1 MRRPIEAF
9 ELESIGHMA
18 DDAKLGPHLVVGLTG
33 GIASGKSLVGAM
45 FVKLGAALVDTD
57 VVAREVVALGE
68 PGLAA
73 VAAEFGRRVLL
84 PSGELNRPALRSLV
98 FADETKRLKLEAIL
112 HPLIRARTRA
122 KLKGLE
128 APYALVAVPLLVET
142 NFGEL
147 VDRTLVIDAPESTQL
162 ERLMRRDAIPK
173 PEAVEM
179 VRAQVDRATRLKAAH
194 DIIDNSGTT
203 EATRRQVEL
212 AHRRYLD
219 LAAQRARQS

>member
-1 MRRPIEAF
+1 
-9 ELESIGHMA
+9 MA
-18 DDAKLGPHLVVGLTG
+18 DDARVGPRLVVGLTG
-33 GIASGKSLVGAM
+33 GIASGKSAVGSM
-45 FVKLGAALVDTD
+45 FVKLGAALIDTD

-73 VAAEFGRRVLL
+73 VTAEFGRGLLL

-98 FADETKRLKLEAIL
+98 FADEDKRRRLEAIL

-122 KLKGLE
+122 KLAALE

-142 NFGEL
+142 DFGEL
-147 VDRTLVIDAPESTQL
+147 VDRILVVDAPESAQL

-173 PEAVEM
+173 PEALAM
-179 VRAQVDRATRLKAAH
+179 IRAQVDRATRLKAAH
-194 DIIDNSGTT
+194 DIIDNGGTT

-219 LAAQRARQS
+219 LAAQRARAT

>member
-1 MRRPIEAF
+1 
-9 ELESIGHMA
+9 MA
-18 DDAKLGPHLVVGLTG
+18 DDARLGPRLVVGLTG

-45 FVKLGAALVDTD
+45 FVKLGVALVDTD
-57 VVAREVVALGE
+57 VVAREVAARGE

-73 VAAEFGRRVLL
+73 VVEEFGAGVLS
-84 PSGELNRPALRSLV
+84 PSGDLNRPALRSLV
-98 FADETKRLKLEAIL
+98 FADDAKRLKLEAIL
-112 HPLIRARTRA
+112 HPLIRSRTRA
-122 KLKGLE
+122 KLAELS

-142 NFGEL
+142 SFGEL
-147 VDRTLVIDAPESTQL
+147 VDRILVVDCPESLQL

-173 PEAVEM
+173 PEALAM
-179 VRAQVDRATRLKAAH
+179 LRAQVDRATRLKAAH

-219 LAAQRARQS
+219 LAAQRARQT

>member
-1 MRRPIEAF
+1 
-9 ELESIGHMA
+9 MA
-18 DDAKLGPHLVVGLTG
+18 DEARLGPRLVVGLTG

-45 FVKLGAALVDTD
+45 FVKLGAPLLDTD
-57 VVAREVVALGE
+57 VVAREVVAAGE
-68 PGLAA
+68 PGLVA
-73 VAAEFGRRVLL
+73 VAAEFGPRVLL
-84 PSGELNRPALRSLV
+84 PSGEINRPALRSLV
-98 FADETKRLKLEAIL
+98 FADDEKRRKLEAIL

-122 KLKGLE
+122 KLADLE

-147 VDRTLVIDAPESTQL
+147 VDRILVVDAPESAQL

-173 PEAVEM
+173 PEALAM
-179 VRAQVDRATRLKAAH
+179 IRAQVDRATRLKAAH

-219 LAAQRARQS
+219 LAAPRARST

>member
-1 MRRPIEAF
+1 MAEEA
-9 ELESIGHMA
+9 
-18 DDAKLGPHLVVGLTG
+18 KRGPRLVVGLTG
-33 GIASGKSLVGAM
+33 GIASGKSVVGAM
-45 FVKLGAALVDTD
+45 FVKLGAALIDTD

-73 VAAEFGRRVLL
+73 VAAEFGPKVLL

-98 FADETKRLKLEAIL
+98 FADEGKRRALEAIL
-112 HPLIRARTRA
+112 HPLIRSRTLA
-122 KLKGLE
+122 KLAELE

-142 NFGEL
+142 SFGDL
-147 VDRTLVIDAPESTQL
+147 VERILVVDCPESLQL

-173 PEAVEM
+173 AEALAM

-194 DIIDNSGTT
+194 DIIDNGGTT
-203 EATRRQVEL
+203 DATRRQVEL

-219 LAAQRARQS
+219 LAALRARQI

>member
-1 MRRPIEAF
+1 MAEEA
-9 ELESIGHMA
+9 
-18 DDAKLGPHLVVGLTG
+18 KRGPRLVVGLTG

-45 FVKLGAALVDTD
+45 FVKLGAALIDTD

-73 VAAEFGRRVLL
+73 VAAEFGPKVLL

-98 FADETKRLKLEAIL
+98 FADDGKRRALEAIL
-112 HPLIRARTRA
+112 HPLIRGRTLA
-122 KLKGLE
+122 KLAELE

-142 NFGEL
+142 SFGDL
-147 VDRTLVIDAPESTQL
+147 VERILVVDCPESLQL

-173 PEAVEM
+173 AEALAM

-194 DIIDNSGTT
+194 DIIDNGGTT
-203 EATRRQVEL
+203 DATRRQVEL
-212 AHRRYLD
+212 THRRYLD
-219 LAAQRARQS
+219 LAALRARQI

>member
-1 MRRPIEAF
+1 MPDNAQAR
-9 ELESIGHMA
+9 
-18 DDAKLGPHLVVGLTG
+18 PHLVVGLTG

-45 FVKLGAALVDTD
+45 FVKLGAALIDTD
-57 VVAREVVALGE
+57 VVAREVVAHGE

-73 VAAEFGRRVLL
+73 VSAEFGPGVLL

-98 FADETKRLKLEAIL
+98 FADEAKRRRLEAIL

-122 KLKGLE
+122 KLAE
-128 APYALVAVPLLVET
+128 VAAPYALVAVPLLVET

-147 VDRTLVIDAPESTQL
+147 VDRILVVDAAESSQL

-173 PEAVEM
+173 PEALAM
-179 VRAQVDRATRLKAAH
+179 IRAQVDRATRLKAAH
-194 DIIDNSGTT
+194 DIIDNGGTMD
-203 EATRRQVEL
+203 ATRRQVEL

-219 LAAQRARQS
+219 LAAQRARAT

>member
-1 MRRPIEAF
+1 
-9 ELESIGHMA
+9 MA
-18 DDAKLGPHLVVGLTG
+18 DEATVGPPRLVVGLTG

-45 FVKLGAALVDTD
+45 FVKLGASLIDTD

-73 VAAEFGRRVLL
+73 VAAEFGPRVLL
-84 PSGELNRPALRSLV
+84 PSGELNRPAVRSLV
-98 FADETKRLKLEAIL
+98 FADEAKRRRLEAIL
-112 HPLIRARTRA
+112 HPLIRARTLA
-122 KLKGLE
+122 KLAELE
-128 APYALVAVPLLVET
+128 SPYALVAVPLLVET

-147 VDRTLVIDAPESTQL
+147 VDRILVIDAPESAQL

-173 PEAVEM
+173 PEALEM
-179 VRAQVDRATRLKAAH
+179 IRAQVDRATRLKAAH
-194 DIIDNSGTT
+194 DIIDNSGTI

-219 LAAQRARQS
+219 LAAQRARQF